1 LLGKVDALWRYPA
14 SSLAGEQLDEI
25 AVAGDGVV
33 GDRKFGV
40 IEVATGESGRPD
52 ADRKWHKLPLIRTRS
67 TGEGLEVAVPGGR
80 WLAAPDDEVDRS
92 LSDFMGFA
100 VSLRPFSREVAPGYA
115 GPLTASRY
123 NVTPIHLLTTA
134 SLARLKQ
141 LHPEGVADAR
151 RFRPNI
157 VVDMPAVDGHFPE
170 TEWIGRKLSIG
181 EVELTISEPCR
192 RCGFTIIGQ
201 DGFGE
206 DPEILRQLV
215 RNNQRNIG
223 VYCTVDRPGSIALGA
238 SMQFA

>member
-1 LLGKVDALWRYPA
+1 LLGQVSALWRYPA

-25 AVAGDGVV
+25 TVAGGGVAGD
-33 GDRKFGV
+33 RRFGV
-40 IEVATGESGRPD
+40 IEVATGEAGRPD
-52 ADRKWHKLPLIRTRS
+52 ADRKWHRLPLIRTRS
-67 TGEGLEVAVPGGR
+67 SGTGLEVAIPGGA
-80 WLAAPDDEVDRS
+80 WLAAPSDEADRS

-100 VSLRPFSREVAPGYA
+100 VSLRPFSREAAPGYA
-115 GPLTASRY
+115 GPLTVSRY
-123 NVTPIHLLTTA
+123 NLTPVHLLTTA

-141 LHPEGVADAR
+141 LHPEGAADPR

-181 EVELTISEPCR
+181 DVELTISEPCR
-192 RCGFTIIGQ
+192 RCGFTIIAQ

-238 SMQFA
+238 AMQFA